1 MRGRNKPNR
10 GRAAFGAGLA
20 SLGPAAAWAEMRVNL
35 PEGVTSISHE
45 VYDLHMLILAICA
58 AIGVLLFAV
67 MFYSIYAHRRSKGAV
82 AVQFHEHALVE
93 ILWTVVP
100 FVILV
105 AMAVPATKSM
115 IALHDTGDADV
126 TVKVTGYQWKW
137 QYEYLEDGIKFMSN
151 LKTPSEQIYD
161 GAAKGENYLL
171 EVDNPLVLPVNKKVR
186 FLITAAD
193 VLHAWWVPE
202 FGWKQDA
209 TPGFVNEGWARIEK
223 PGTYRGQCTE
233 LCGRGHGFM
242 PIVVEARSEAEYAE
256 WIEERKEER
265 AAAEAATGR
274 DLHHGAAHGGR
285 GQGLQRELRRLSSG
299 QRGGGARCVSAD
311 RGQRHRQGTGGR
323 SYRHRAERKAQY
335 RHAAVR
341 RAAGRSAHRRGL
353 DLRAQCLRE
362 RRGRSGPARGRQG
375 RPRALSNPFRDKAIR

>member
-115 IALHDTGDADV
+115 IALHDTADADV

-137 QYEYLEDGIKFMSN
+137 QYEYLEDGIKFVSN

-265 AAAEAATGR
+265 AAAEAASAETFTMEQLMEEGAKVYNASCAACHQAKGEGVPGAFPPIAGSAIAKGPVGAHIDIVLNGR
-274 DLHHGAAHGGR
+274 PNTAMLPFGGQLDDLHI
-285 GQGLQRELRRLSSG
+285 
-299 QRGGGARCVSAD
+299 
-311 RGQRHRQGTGGR
+311 
-323 SYRHRAERKAQY
+323 
-335 RHAAVR
+335 AAVVTY
-341 RAAGRSAHRRGL
+341 
-353 DLRAQCLRE
+353 E
-362 RRGRSGPARGRQG
+362 RNAFGNGVGDRVQPADVKAARGR
-375 RPRALSNPFRDKAIR
+375 

>member
-1 MRGRNKPNR
+1 MRGRNKPDR
-10 GRAAFGAGLA
+10 GRAALGAGLA

-35 PEGVTSISHE
+35 PEGVTPISHE

-58 AIGVLLFAV
+58 AIGVFLFAV
-67 MFYSIYAHRRSKGAV
+67 MFYSIYAHRRSEGAV
-82 AVQFHEHALVE
+82 AVQFHENALVE

-115 IALHDTGDADV
+115 ISLHDTGAADV

-137 QYEYLEDGIKFMSN
+137 QYEYLEDGIKFVSN

-256 WIEERKEER
+256 WVEDRKEER
-265 AAAEAATGR
+265 AAAEAATGQTFTMEQLMEEGAKVYNASCAACHQAKGQGVPGAFPPLAGSAIAKGPVGAHMNIVLNGR
-274 DLHHGAAHGGR
+274 PNTAMMPFGGQLDDLHI
-285 GQGLQRELRRLSSG
+285 
-299 QRGGGARCVSAD
+299 
-311 RGQRHRQGTGGR
+311 
-323 SYRHRAERKAQY
+323 
-335 RHAAVR
+335 AAVVTY
-341 RAAGRSAHRRGL
+341 
-353 DLRAQCLRE
+353 E
-362 RRGRSGPARGRQG
+362 RNAFGNEVGDRVQPADVKAARGR
-375 RPRALSNPFRDKAIR
+375 

>member
-1 MRGRNKPNR
+1 MRGRKKPNR

-35 PEGVTSISHE
+35 PEGVTSISRE

-58 AIGVLLFAV
+58 AMGVLLFAV

-82 AVQFHEHALVE
+82 AVQFHENALVE
-93 ILWTVVP
+93 IVWTVVP

-115 IALHDTGDADV
+115 IALYDTADADV

-137 QYEYLEDGIKFMSN
+137 QYEYLEDGIKFVSN

-161 GAAKGENYLL
+161 GAPKGENYLL

-193 VLHAWWVPE
+193 VLHAWWVPD

-223 PGTYRGQCTE
+223 PGTYRGQCAE

-242 PIVVEARSEAEYAE
+242 PIVVDARSEAEYAE
-256 WIEERKEER
+256 WVEERKEEL
-265 AAAEAATGR
+265 AAAEAATAQTFTMEQLMEEGAKVYNASCTACHQAKGEGVPGAFPPIAGSAIAKGPVGAHIDIVLKGR
-274 DLHHGAAHGGR
+274 PNTAMLPFSGQLDDLHI
-285 GQGLQRELRRLSSG
+285 
-299 QRGGGARCVSAD
+299 
-311 RGQRHRQGTGGR
+311 
-323 SYRHRAERKAQY
+323 
-335 RHAAVR
+335 AAVVTYQR
-341 RAAGRSAHRRGL
+341 NAFGNAVGDRVQPADVKA
-353 DLRAQCLRE
+353 
-362 RRGRSGPARGRQG
+362 ARGR
-375 RPRALSNPFRDKAIR
+375 

>member
-1 MRGRNKPNR
+1 MRGRKKPNR
-10 GRAAFGAGLA
+10 GRAAFGGGLA

-35 PEGVTSISHE
+35 PEGVTAISHE

-82 AVQFHEHALVE
+82 AVQFHENALVE
-93 ILWTVVP
+93 ILWTVLP

-223 PGTYRGQCTE
+223 PGTYRGQCAE

-242 PIVVEARSEAEYAE
+242 PIVVEARSEAKYAE
-256 WIEERKEER
+256 WVEERKEER
-265 AAAEAATGR
+265 VAAEAATGQTFTMER
-274 DLHHGAAHGGR
+274 LIEEGAKVYNASCAACHQAKGEGVPGAFPPLAGSAIAKGPVGAHIDIVLNGKPNTAMLPFSGQLDDLHI
-285 GQGLQRELRRLSSG
+285 
-299 QRGGGARCVSAD
+299 
-311 RGQRHRQGTGGR
+311 
-323 SYRHRAERKAQY
+323 
-335 RHAAVR
+335 AAVVTY
-341 RAAGRSAHRRGL
+341 
-353 DLRAQCLRE
+353 E
-362 RRGRSGPARGRQG
+362 RNAFGNAVGDRVQPADVKAARGR
-375 RPRALSNPFRDKAIR
+375 

>member
-1 MRGRNKPNR
+1 MCGRNKSNR

-35 PEGVTSISHE
+35 PEGVTPISHE
-45 VYDLHMLILAICA
+45 VYELHMLILAICA

-115 IALHDTGDADV
+115 IALHDTADADV

-137 QYEYLEDGIKFMSN
+137 QYEYLEDGIKFVSN

-256 WIEERKEER
+256 WVEERKEER
-265 AAAEAATGR
+265 DAAEAATGQTFTMEQLMEEGAKVYNASCAACHQAKGEGVPGAFPPLAGSAIAKGPVGAHMDTVLNGR
-274 DLHHGAAHGGR
+274 PNTAMMPFGGQLDDLH
-285 GQGLQRELRRLSSG
+285 L
-299 QRGGGARCVSAD
+299 
-311 RGQRHRQGTGGR
+311 
-323 SYRHRAERKAQY
+323 
-335 RHAAVR
+335 AAVVTYER
-341 RAAGRSAHRRGL
+341 NAFGNGVG
-353 DLRAQCLRE
+353 DLVQPADVKA
-362 RRGRSGPARGRQG
+362 ARGR
-375 RPRALSNPFRDKAIR
+375 

>member
-1 MRGRNKPNR
+1 MRGRKKPNR
-10 GRAAFGAGLA
+10 GHAAFGAGLA
-20 SLGPAAAWAEMRVNL
+20 SMGPAAAWAEMRVNL
-35 PEGVTSISHE
+35 PEGVTPISHE
-45 VYDLHMLILAICA
+45 IYDLHMLILAICA

-82 AVQFHEHALVE
+82 AVQFHENALVE
-93 ILWTVVP
+93 VLWTVVP

-115 IALHDTGDADV
+115 IALHDTGADV

-151 LKTPSEQIYD
+151 LKTPSDQIYD

-209 TPGFVNEGWARIEK
+209 TPGFVSEGWARIEK
-223 PGTYRGQCTE
+223 PGTYRGQCAE

-242 PIVVEARSEAEYAE
+242 PIVVEVRSEAEYAE
-256 WIEERKEER
+256 WVEERKQEQ
-265 AAAEAATGR
+265 AAAEAATAETFTMEQLMEEGAKVYNASCIACHQAKGEGVPGAFPPLAGSSIAKGPVGAHIDIVLYGKPNTAMMPFGAQLD
-274 DLHHGAAHGGR
+274 DLHI
-285 GQGLQRELRRLSSG
+285 
-299 QRGGGARCVSAD
+299 
-311 RGQRHRQGTGGR
+311 
-323 SYRHRAERKAQY
+323 
-335 RHAAVR
+335 AAVVTY
-341 RAAGRSAHRRGL
+341 
-353 DLRAQCLRE
+353 E
-362 RRGRSGPARGRQG
+362 RNAFGNGVGDWVQPADVKAARGR
-375 RPRALSNPFRDKAIR
+375 